1 MRKHVIH
8 RAILLIGVVAALYNI
23 GSVTACAKEDDDFL
37 RGGYKVQSIFNIL
50 L

>member
-37 RGGYKVQSIFNIL
+37 RGGGVQSTIHI
-50 L
+50 